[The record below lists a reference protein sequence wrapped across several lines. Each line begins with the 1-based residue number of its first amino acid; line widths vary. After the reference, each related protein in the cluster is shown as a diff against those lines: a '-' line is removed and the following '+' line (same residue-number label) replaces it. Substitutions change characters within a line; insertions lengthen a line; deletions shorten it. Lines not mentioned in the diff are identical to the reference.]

1 VKTMSETMVNIS
13 EENTRSIRVNMR
25 EYLDTIQKNSRNI
38 KTKVPERILKFK
50 DKYDL
55 SQVEYELLID
65 KIMKN
70 QFVVI

>member
-1 VKTMSETMVNIS
+1 MITAETVTMETQRHMKI
-13 EENTRSIRVNMR
+13 NMR
-25 EYLDTIQKNSRNI
+25 EYLDTIQHNSRNI

-55 SQVEYELLID
+55 SQVEYEQL
-65 KIMKN
+65 KETVRNN